1 MTLVVATWL
10 VNLALAWTAAGLVFA
25 VPFVL
30 RGAARIDPDAA
41 RGTWG
46 FRVLILPGCV
56 ALWPLLLVR
65 WMRAP
70 REAGAPPAERSP
82 HRDAAEAAR

>member
-10 VNLALAWTAAGLVFA
+10 VNLALAWAAAGLVFA

-65 WMRAP
+65 WARAS
-70 REAGAPPAERSP
+70 GSPPAERSP
-82 HRDAAEAAR
+82 HRDAAEVAR